1 MSYLP
6 LTDGEREEM
15 LASMG
20 YSSIDEL
27 FSAAGLLGKVELGLG
42 EAKSEA
48 EVTSYMKELA
58 EEVQTDVLSF
68 VGAGAYPH
76 FIPSV
81 IAHITSRGEFYTA
94 YTPYQAE
101 LSQGT
106 LQSIYEYQSMI
117 CQLSAMAV
125 TNASMYDGAS
135 ALGEAALLAMRTT
148 HRNRLLVSASL
159 HPRWREVL
167 ATYVSGIEAQLVEI
181 PFDEKKGTVDI
192 SAVEREA
199 EEGAALII
207 QNPNF
212 FGVIE
217 EEAPKLG
224 EIIQLAKGQFIV
236 CADPISLGIIEAPG
250 NYGADIYVAEG
261 QGLGSPLSYGGPYLG
276 IMAARKGLE
285 RSLPGRIV
293 GRTNDAEGKVG
304 YVLTLQTREQHIRRQ
319 KATSNICTNQ
329 ALVALAAA
337 VFLSLLGKNGIHE
350 LATQNLAK
358 AEYAK
363 RELVKRGLKVVFS
376 GATFNEFL
384 VGFSVSA
391 REVYKSCVE
400 EGVVPGM
407 YIDQWYPQFKKNL
420 LICVTERHSKAEI
433 DRLVELLG
441 RWGG

>member
-27 FSAAGLLGKVELGLG
+27 FSAAGLSGKVELGLG

-48 EVTSYMKELA
+48 EVTSYMEELA

-68 VGAGAYPH
+68 VGAGAYRH
-76 FIPSV
+76 LIPSV
-81 IAHITSRGEFYTA
+81 VAHITSRGEFYTA

-106 LQSIYEYQSMI
+106 LQSIYEYQSMV

-135 ALGEAALLAMRTT
+135 ALGEAALLAVRTT

-159 HPRWREVL
+159 HPRWRDVL

-181 PFDEKKGTVDI
+181 PFDDKKGTVDI

-293 GRTNDAEGKVG
+293 GRTSDVEGKVG

-337 VFLSLLGKNGIHE
+337 VFLSLLGKNGINE

-391 REVYKSCVE
+391 REVYKLCVE
-400 EGVVPGM
+400 EGVVPGI
-407 YIDQWYPQFKKNL
+407 YIDQWYPQFEKNL

>member
-27 FSAAGLLGKVELGLG
+27 FSSAGLSGKVELGLG
-42 EAKSEA
+42 EPKSEA

-68 VGAGAYPH
+68 VGAGAYLH
-76 FIPSV
+76 LIPSV
-81 IAHITSRGEFYTA
+81 VAHITSRGEFYTA

-106 LQSIYEYQSMI
+106 LQSIYEYQSMV

-135 ALGEAALLAMRTT
+135 ALGEAALLAVRTT

-181 PFDEKKGTVDI
+181 PFDEKKGTMDI

-217 EEAPKLG
+217 EEAPRLG

-293 GRTNDAEGKVG
+293 GRTAM
-304 YVLTLQTREQHIRRQ
+304 RR
-319 KATSNICTNQ
+319 
-329 ALVALAAA
+329 
-337 VFLSLLGKNGIHE
+337 
-350 LATQNLAK
+350 
-358 AEYAK
+358 
-363 RELVKRGLKVVFS
+363 
-376 GATFNEFL
+376 
-384 VGFSVSA
+384 
-391 REVYKSCVE
+391 
-400 EGVVPGM
+400 
-407 YIDQWYPQFKKNL
+407 
-420 LICVTERHSKAEI
+420 
-433 DRLVELLG
+433 G
-441 RWGG
+441 RWAMCSPCRPENSTSAGRKPPVISAPTRRWWL